1 MSVPQKTCSW
11 CPRAPRAGFT
21 LLELLVVLMLLAVA
35 AGVVAPSLLSSRPE
49 EPSALQ
55 ALIAGARE
63 AAIRRGE
70 IVRLRIDSSGAWQA
84 VAGAPSRSEVLLS
97 GRFAEPP
104 AGITDILFS
113 PLGTCA
119 PSVESEPAVELLA
132 AFDPL
137 TCEERPR

>member
-1 MSVPQKTCSW
+1 MKAS
-11 CPRAPRAGFT
+11 GFT
-21 LLELLVVLMLLAVA
+21 LLELIVVLVLLAVA

-49 EPSALQ
+49 GPSALR

-70 IVRLRIDSSGAWQA
+70 IVRLRIDGSGAWQA
-84 VAGAPSRSEVLLS
+84 VAGASSRSEVFLS
-97 GRFAEPP
+97 GRLAEPP
-104 AGITDILFS
+104 AGSSDILFS

-119 PSVESEPAVELLA
+119 PSVENEPAAEVLR